1 MECPQRTM
9 GQIFVDLLGFV
20 SENVLAKIFQKTPL
34 TLASALEVQRLFLKK
49 KIIFSRELKKLVAE
63 DFLSSQ
69 PVS

>member
-34 TLASALEVQRLFLKK
+34 TLASALEVQRPFLKK
-49 KIIFSRELKKLVAE
+49 KIIFSRELEKLVAG
-63 DFLSSQ
+63 DLLSSQ

>member
-1 MECPQRTM
+1 M

-34 TLASALEVQRLFLKK
+34 TSASALEVQRLFLKK
-49 KIIFSRELKKLVAE
+49 KIIFSRELEKLVAG
-63 DFLSSQ
+63 DLLSSQ